1 MRRPLKEGVA
11 AACVWRARRRA
22 RLWLLQELQLQEVAA
37 AEPQLQETT
46 AAAAAARLRRP
57 RAVPARR
64 PGRRPL
70 EGCVAAAWVWRSR
83 RRARLWLLHELQ
95 LQDVAAADQQLQ
107 EVAAEL
113 QLQEVAAADQ
123 QQLQDAAAGSAGCRG
138 HVPEPSERHR
148 PPLAVALVA
157 VAVAV
162 AVVSILHSSGCE
174 GLQELQLQEVAAEL
188 QLQEVAAAA
197 ACVWRARRRARLWL
211 LQELQLQE
219 VAVAVA
225 VAVVSTL
232 AVFPAE
238 GEPSAGTTPKVTRTL
253 HALSISHVPDEACLL
268 QAIPTIAPRGG
279 LPRRVSTC
287 K

>member
-1 MRRPLKEGVA
+1 MSYKDATAAAAAARLRRPRTVPA
-11 AACVWRARRRA
+11 AA
-22 RLWLLQELQLQEVAA
+22 AA
-37 AEPQLQETT
+37 APLVSYQETT

-162 AVVSILHSSGCE
+162 AVAV
-174 GLQELQLQEVAAEL
+174 VAAW
-188 QLQEVAAAA
+188 
-197 ACVWRARRRARLWL
+197 WR
-211 LQELQLQE
+211 
-219 VAVAVA
+219 
-225 VAVVSTL
+225 
-232 AVFPAE
+232 
-238 GEPSAGTTPKVTRTL
+238 
-253 HALSISHVPDEACLL
+253 C
-268 QAIPTIAPRGG
+268 
-279 LPRRVSTC
+279 
-287 K
+287 